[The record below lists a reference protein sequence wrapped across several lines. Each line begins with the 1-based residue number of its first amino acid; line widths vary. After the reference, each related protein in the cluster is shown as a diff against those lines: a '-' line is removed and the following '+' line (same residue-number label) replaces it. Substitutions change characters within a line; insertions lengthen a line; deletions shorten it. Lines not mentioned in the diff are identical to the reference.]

1 MIELIPFDPKLTT
14 ITRSVTATLV
24 SSRLEQLF
32 ARTGGATFTK
42 FLAPAPGHSLYKPG
56 EAWTE
61 NLHIAPEIFRT
72 AFDRI
77 GVRFKSRTAYE
88 AAVAEGRQ
96 VVGTD
101 GRTRFFA
108 SYTDRGPGV
117 DPLRPQRAEDQR
129 RDAPAAAT
137 SLSNEKTPA
146 ATGAM
151 RSIS

>member
-1 MIELIPFDPKLTT
+1 MAAMIELIPFDPKLTT

-101 GRTRFFA
+101 GRTPTGGQELTHYVRN
-108 SYTDRGPGV
+108 GPKI
-117 DPLRPQRAEDQR
+117 
-129 RDAPAAAT
+129 
-137 SLSNEKTPA
+137 S
-146 ATGAM
+146 GAM
-151 RSIS
+151 RRLRQQV